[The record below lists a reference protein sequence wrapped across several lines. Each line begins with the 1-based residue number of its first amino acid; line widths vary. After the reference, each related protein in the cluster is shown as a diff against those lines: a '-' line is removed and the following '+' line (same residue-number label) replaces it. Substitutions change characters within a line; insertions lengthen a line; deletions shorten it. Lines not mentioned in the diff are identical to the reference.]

1 MDKKTDLLL
10 IGPWEKVLQN
20 GITRSQYIHYI
31 SLLRQ
36 KKIFNK
42 IIYSCSEYDKRAPI
56 KIFDLFIV
64 NKKMNISTLD
74 FQNKNVKNY
83 ISNSFEAIK
92 KSKADFIIKCR
103 SDILVKDFD
112 VIQNNIKKNK
122 ILIDYSVN
130 HSLLVPFYY
139 PDFLFASDLKTARIA
154 WKPREFNF
162 IESKNNL
169 KFSINPMRS
178 LQAGKINN
186 LNSLPEFL
194 IWVNI
199 LRNLKFLKNNS
210 QAQSDIRF
218 NDWKVSVNFIKNKLI
233 LVRRGCIFTPNSR
246 FNYSSRFDRLFF
258 GGSVFFHSL
267 FNLLFIFH
275 FVRYLKK
282 SLFAFISKIFQ

>member
-1 MDKKTDLLL
+1 MNKKTDLLL

-20 GITRSQYIHYI
+20 GITKSQYIKYI
-31 SLLRQ
+31 GLLRR

-56 KIFDLFIV
+56 NIFDLFIV
-64 NKKMNISTLD
+64 NKKLNIDFLD

-112 VIQNNIKKNK
+112 IIQNNIKKNK

-130 HSLLVPFYY
+130 HTLLVPFYY
-139 PDFLFASDLKTARIA
+139 PDFLFASDLKTAKTA
-154 WKPREFNF
+154 WKPREFIF
-162 IESKNNL
+162 IKPKNNL
-169 KFSINPMRS
+169 NFSLNPIRS
-178 LQAGKINN
+178 LQAGRINN

-199 LRNLKFLKNNS
+199 LRNLKILKNNS
-210 QAQSDIRF
+210 RSQSDIMF
-218 NDWKVSVNFIKNKLI
+218 KDWKTSLNFIKNKLI
-233 LVRRGCIFTPNSR
+233 LVRRGSIFTPNSR
-246 FNYSSRFDRLFF
+246 FNFRSSFDKFYF
-258 GGSVFFHSL
+258 KDSVFLHPL
-267 FNLLFIFH
+267 LHLLFLIH
-275 FVRYLKK
+275 LIRYLMK
-282 SLFAFISKIFQ
+282 SLLAIIGKIF